1 MLMDVK
7 MPTIIGY
14 FNIYEHCEFHANVC
28 FAWKMFQ
35 TKNYFLQIIKL
46 SSVVRYAK

>member
-7 MPTIIGY
+7 MPTIFGY

-28 FAWKMFQ
+28 WAWKMFL
-35 TKNYFLQIIKL
+35 TN
-46 SSVVRYAK
+46 VVKSAKCFTLYVLYAK